1 MNRILLWAG
10 LFPPILG
17 ISLAVSAET
26 TPPPA
31 PPATPMVSEHSV
43 FDPPPPSAEIT
54 RWADRCT
61 RFTTNG
67 WAFKAPNNFILWL
80 DVFSAPDIWLEFARR
95 GLDPQYYVRSL
106 DSLLDPA
113 TAQNYL
119 EWTDPYLY
127 ERWLG
132 ALARP
137 EFLNAVTGILTE
149 PERLQRWTALPLD
162 PRPWHLLLTAMSPET
177 WAKWLTA
184 PFDPRTQD
192 LLAKA
197 LDPRTAEAWQRVL
210 SDPKNY
216 PGVQTVMPSR
226 S

>member
-1 MNRILLWAG
+1 MKPRFLLAI
-10 LFPPILG
+10 LFPLM
-17 ISLAVSAET
+17 LAASPAAPAEPQVT
-26 TPPPA
+26 SPSSQYTF
-31 PPATPMVSEHSV
+31 
-43 FDPPPPSAEIT
+43 FDPPPPSEEIS

-61 RFTTNG
+61 SFTTNG

-95 GLDPQYYVRSL
+95 GLDPQYLVRSL

-132 ALARP
+132 ALAKP
-137 EFLNAVTGILTE
+137 DLLNAVAAKLSE
-149 PERLQRWTALPLD
+149 PERLLRWAALPLD
-162 PRPWHLLLTAMSPET
+162 PRPWSLMFTALSPET

-184 PFDPRTQD
+184 PFDPRTQA

-216 PGVQTVMPSR
+216 PGLQALTLTSG
-226 S
+226 